1 MEMFEKT
8 ISTLHIFTGK
18 VFTVRRDEVELPD
31 GKLGVR
37 DIVETGGAVA
47 VLPVD
52 DDGNTVLVRQYRY
65 AQGRQLLE
73 AAAGKLEKDEA
84 PIACAGRELKE
95 ETGLTA
101 GRLVSLGVLRPSP
114 SILSEVVH
122 LYLALDLSEGESR
135 LDEGEFL
142 RAEKFSL
149 KQVHEMI
156 SRGEIDDAKTIA
168 LYYKAADY
176 LDGRL

>member
-1 MEMFEKT
+1 MELFEKSL
-8 ISTLHIFTGK
+8 STKHIFSGA
-18 VFTVRRDEVELPD
+18 VFSVRRDEIELPD
-31 GKLGVR
+31 GRRGVR

-52 DDGNTVLVRQYRY
+52 EDGNTILVRQYRY
-65 AQGRQLLE
+65 AQGRELLE
-73 AAAGKLEKDEA
+73 AAAGKLEKGEP

-114 SILSEVVH
+114 AILTEVVH
-122 LYLALDLSEGESR
+122 LYLALDLREGESR
-135 LDEGEFL
+135 PDEGEFL
-142 RAEKFSL
+142 SAEKYSL
-149 KQVHEMI
+149 RRVHEMI
-156 SRGEIDDAKTIA
+156 LRGEIDDAKTIA

-176 LDGRL
+176 LDGRI